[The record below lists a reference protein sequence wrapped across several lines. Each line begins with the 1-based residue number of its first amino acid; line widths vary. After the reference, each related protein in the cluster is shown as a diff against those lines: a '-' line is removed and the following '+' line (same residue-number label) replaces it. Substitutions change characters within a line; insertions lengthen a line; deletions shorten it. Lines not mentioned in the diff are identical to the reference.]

1 MHNKKR
7 KHIKRSA
14 SVLHE
19 GIRKSW
25 NVRGLRKEGQTR
37 HFRYI
42 TPRSRDPRAVAGKQN
57 PTTRNRPPSRQASNH
72 IQISPSARH
81 HLHLLVIIH
90 PPKSLPP
97 TSLRSIRPESP
108 PGSPRGAGDGG
119 RGRDG
124 GGEGARPLPGRPPP
138 GGAGALLRGAGGG
151 AGPGPAHR
159 APQQPRRML
168 PEAPRLP
175 QGPFGSSAWGFDL
188 TLHRWRLWGGRPL
201 GASKCQL
208 GVKKG
213 SIFSRAGPDWF
224 RDLRMPAL

>member
-37 HFRYI
+37 HLRYI

-81 HLHLLVIIH
+81 HLHSPLLVIIH

-97 TSLRSIRPESP
+97 TSLRSIRP
-108 PGSPRGAGDGG
+108 RIAAGISARGG
-119 RGRDG
+119 RWLARARRRWRGRTSST
-124 GGEGARPLPGRPPP
+124 GAADTGRRWSSTPRRWRRRGPRPSASRSTATVPHATSSSTTSTRSVRLLCSGLLSF
-138 GGAGALLRGAGGG
+138 AEDCVGAL
-151 AGPGPAHR
+151 
-159 APQQPRRML
+159 
-168 PEAPRLP
+168 
-175 QGPFGSSAWGFDL
+175 
-188 TLHRWRLWGGRPL
+188 
-201 GASKCQL
+201 
-208 GVKKG
+208 
-213 SIFSRAGPDWF
+213 I
-224 RDLRMPAL
+224 